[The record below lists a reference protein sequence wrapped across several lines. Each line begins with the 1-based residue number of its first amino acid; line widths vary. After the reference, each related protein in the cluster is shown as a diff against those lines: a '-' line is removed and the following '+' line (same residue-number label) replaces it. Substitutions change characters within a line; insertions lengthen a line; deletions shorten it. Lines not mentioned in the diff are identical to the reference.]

1 MKRTLQLVSFSW
13 ACQICIFRYCLKNAM
28 APVLSQSF
36 PLTMIILCHSYTMV
50 HLQYKKSYHS
60 REENLT
66 LGIYFD
72 INPEKTNPCSLFSGV
87 GLQLLSIRWAE
98 KKIHECKH
106 IKLISHWEIF
116 KWNKLS
122 DKFSNHNL
130 THEKKRFQIM
140 KLNISLKD
148 YEIDFKFR
156 IIFLFIPRIYI
167 TLHLNIF

>member
-116 KWNKLS
+116 KWNINDLAFGWS
-122 DKFSNHNL
+122 IF
-130 THEKKRFQIM
+130 
-140 KLNISLKD
+140 
-148 YEIDFKFR
+148 
-156 IIFLFIPRIYI
+156 FLFSLLKCFRKCIY
-167 TLHLNIF
+167 